1 MDITELAQVL
11 ERLGCPKEKSDI
23 MARQLD
29 RKAQMDAGRKG
40 ISYEAALQ
48 HLVGLM
54 AQGWA
59 AAGSQEGV
67 GSVGS

>member
-1 MDITELAQVL
+1 MTETELAAALIQ
-11 ERLGCPKEKSDI
+11 LGCPADKADV

-29 RKAQMDAGRKG
+29 RRARMDAERKS
-40 ISYEAALQ
+40 IPYETALQ

-59 AAGSQEGV
+59 AQGRQR
-67 GSVGS
+67 